1 MSDEIPTTDEY
12 MAEVNAE
19 MAEDAQQ
26 TGSNAVALVGIIAA
40 AFVVMVCIL
49 ACALVA
55 YAFLQNAPW

>member
-12 MAEVNAE
+12 IAEVNAE
-19 MAEDAQQ
+19 MAEDDEQ
-26 TGSNAVALVGIIAA
+26 TGSNVVALVGIIAA